1 MSSFSSSLHW
11 NTSNNQISKYIDALK
26 NNPFFAELKDD
37 IENHNK
43 KQITNYFNKNYA
55 QWISKLIETGVLN
68 DRWIEIIQR
77 QCSTDILLTSFSKE
91 IESNVPYGD
100 IQSFN
105 KYFTEKYIS
114 KETGSDN
121 IYPNLIDFEPSV
133 LKLVTTTGVSYIN
146 SNIDFKYLY
155 DKFEPPKK
163 ILESIENKTDCCIY
177 DKSVI
182 NTVIGCKTGNLPVKG
197 FFEKTNQGNFCN
209 CATLNVCID
218 RQKTAN
224 VKVSSNGRL
233 QLTGV
238 PNLTIGEK
246 IVKIVC
252 DLLCSIEDDPDT
264 NKKVCND
271 KSLLKMQDY
280 KTVMIN
286 TCYNLG
292 VADKGYSLNR
302 EYLYNIL
309 LNRYNIT
316 AIYDSEGYPGVR
328 VHYYYNPITVGTV
341 NDGKCVCSPCC
352 TGNISDN
359 KSTCSK
365 ISIAIFQSGSVI
377 IAGGCQD
384 IIPIQSA
391 YNFVNNIFRTIL
403 NDVIK
408 LTTSKKIKKTKDTK
422 VIHYIPSKNI
432 SNYSLHQK
440 LVSLNIN

>member
-1 MSSFSSSLHW
+1 MSSFSSSSLHW

-26 NNPFFAELKDD
+26 NNPFFEELKDD

-43 KQITNYFNKNYA
+43 KQITKYFNKKYA
-55 QWISKLIETGVLN
+55 KWIAELMETQVLN
-68 DRWIEIIQR
+68 DNWVEIIQR
-77 QCSTDILLTSFSKE
+77 QCLTDSQLTSFAKD
-91 IESNVPYGD
+91 IETNVPIGDTHSFTRVFTEQNITKQPDNINSNV
-100 IQSFN
+100 FH
-105 KYFTEKYIS
+105 
-114 KETGSDN
+114 
-121 IYPNLIDFEPSV
+121 FEPSE
-133 LKLVTTTGVSYIN
+133 LKMVTTTGVSCIN

-155 DKFEPPKK
+155 DSFQPPKK
-163 ILESIENKTDCCIY
+163 ILESIENNKTDSCIY
-177 DKSVI
+177 DRSVI
-182 NTVIGCKTGNLPVKG
+182 NSVIGCKIGNLPVKG

-238 PNLTIGEK
+238 PNLTVGEH
-246 IVKIVC
+246 IVNIVC
-252 DLLCSIEDDPDT
+252 DLLSSIPDDPVT
-264 NKKVCND
+264 NKKVCTD
-271 KSLLKMQDY
+271 KSKLKMQDY

-302 EYLYNIL
+302 EYLYKIL

-328 VHYYYNPITVGTV
+328 VHYYYNTKTIGSS
-341 NDGKCVCSPCC
+341 NDGRCICVPCC
-352 TGNISDN
+352 SGINSDV
-359 KSTCSK
+359 KSSCSK

-384 IIPIQSA
+384 IKPIHSA
-391 YNFVNNIFRTIL
+391 YNFVNNIFRNIL
-403 NDVIK
+403 YDVIK
-408 LTTSKKIKKTKDTK
+408 PTTTKKIKKTKDTK
-422 VIHYIPSKNI
+422 VIHYIPIKNI
-432 SNYSLHQK
+432 SNHTLLQK
-440 LVSLNIN
+440 LVDLTL